1 MGIRVSSRGAS
12 QVVEELEKILAL
24 NNLLISLRNH
34 PDISRFA
41 RGVGPVSL
49 LGRDF
54 N

>member
-1 MGIRVSSRGAS
+1 MGFSCRGAS
-12 QVVEELEKILAL
+12 QVVEELENILSF
-24 NNLLISLRNH
+24 NHLLVSLKNH

-49 LGRDF
+49 LGKGF